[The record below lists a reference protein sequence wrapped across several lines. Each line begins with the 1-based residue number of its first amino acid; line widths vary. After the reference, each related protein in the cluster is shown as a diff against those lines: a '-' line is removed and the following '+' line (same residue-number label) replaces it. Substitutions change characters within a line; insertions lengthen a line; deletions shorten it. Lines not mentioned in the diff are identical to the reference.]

1 MRLVSLN
8 AWGGQVWPEL
18 RAFVETVGADIFCLQ
33 EMIRAPEPSP
43 DWLIYVD
50 PYRSLQQRAN
60 LFADI
65 SAALPDHQARFA
77 PAIRGKLT
85 DDAGNEIPSEHGLGF
100 WASREIGIVGA
111 WQGFA
116 FGAYRTGG
124 WGAEPVPRAFQLHRL
139 CDPTSGRTVVVGNIH
154 GIRDPAGK
162 MDTPERAVQ
171 AENVIRAIAE
181 FREDR
186 EPVIL
191 AGDLN
196 LLPGSA
202 TFGRLAEIGLKDLVT
217 GRGHTD
223 TRTVLYKK
231 SERFADYILVTA
243 GVEVD
248 AFDIPPEPVVSD
260 HRPLILDFRL

>member
-1 MRLVSLN
+1 
-8 AWGGQVWPEL
+8 
-18 RAFVETVGADIFCLQ
+18 
-33 EMIRAPEPSP
+33 
-43 DWLIYVD
+43 
-50 PYRSLQQRAN
+50 
-60 LFADI
+60 
-65 SAALPDHQARFA
+65 
-77 PAIRGKLT
+77 
-85 DDAGNEIPSEHGLGF
+85 
-100 WASREIGIVGA
+100 
-111 WQGFA
+111 
-116 FGAYRTGG
+116 
-124 WGAEPVPRAFQLHRL
+124 
-139 CDPTSGRTVVVGNIH
+139 
-154 GIRDPAGK
+154 

-171 AENVIRAIAE
+171 VENVIRAITE
-181 FREDR
+181 FREDQ

-248 AFDIPPEPVVSD
+248 AFGIPPEPVVSD